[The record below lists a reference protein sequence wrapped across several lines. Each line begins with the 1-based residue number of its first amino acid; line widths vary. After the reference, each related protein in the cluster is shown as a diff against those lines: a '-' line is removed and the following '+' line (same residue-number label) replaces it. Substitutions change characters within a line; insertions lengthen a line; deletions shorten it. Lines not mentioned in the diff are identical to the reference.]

1 MVQVVTEI
9 RLNYGCFPQKFQE
22 QLILRLC
29 LRSWTRLVFLKAKF
43 DVFLWVNKNSSK
55 DFDILAFH

>member
-22 QLILRLC
+22 QLILRL
-29 LRSWTRLVFLKAKF
+29 LFKKLNKVNVFK
-43 DVFLWVNKNSSK
+43 SK
-55 DFDILAFH
+55 V